1 MKYKTIKILFLI
13 QLLSLSSCFNS
24 SNNISIF
31 IYSKT
36 DTFINSLK
44 DEIIKEFKDSYYINN
59 PFYAEE
65 DQLYQNE
72 QIAKELEIDK
82 NKLFLVNLVDRLA
95 TSSVVEKANTI
106 KKPVIFFNREP
117 LVQDLKGQKLA
128 YYVGSSA
135 KDEGIM
141 QAELAHEIL
150 GPSDNFKSS
159 KYDKNNDGKL
169 GVLCIKGSLWHQ
181 DSELRSRYAL
191 STLKDYGYD
200 INIVTTFNADWS
212 KDISYEKFS
221 SMYESIKNDIEIVI
235 SGNDDMALGI
245 VQYLK
250 EQEEYDPNIPIIEQY
265 YPIIGVDATS
275 VGRQAVE
282 DGDISGTI
290 INDAIAQAKAIR
302 SLADVLLKKNGKS
315 FDNFE
320 YDLDDG
326 NFVHCKSKPYTKNL

>member
-1 MKYKTIKILFLI
+1 MRFKSIKILFLI
-13 QLLSLSSCFNS
+13 QLLSLSSCSKNS
-24 SNNISIF
+24 SNVSIF

-44 DEIIKEFKDSYYINN
+44 DEIIKEFNDCYTINS
-59 PFYAEE
+59 PLYAEE

-72 QIAKELEIDK
+72 QIAKELGNDK

-95 TSSVVEKANTI
+95 TSSVVEKANVLN
-106 KKPVIFFNREP
+106 KPVIFFNREP

-141 QAELAHEIL
+141 QAELAHNIL
-150 GPSDNFKSS
+150 GPSETFKLS
-159 KYDKNNDGKL
+159 KYDKNKDGKL
-169 GVLCIKGSLWHQ
+169 GVLFIKGSLWHQ

-191 STLKDYGYD
+191 SALKDYGYD
-200 INIVTTFNADWS
+200 ISVVKTFNADWS

-221 SMYESIKNDIEIVI
+221 AIYENIKNDIEIVI
-235 SGNDDMALGI
+235 SGNDDMALGV

-250 EQEEYDPNIPIIEQY
+250 EQAEYNPNVSIIEQY

-275 VGRQAVE
+275 VGRKAVE

-302 SLADVLLKKNGKS
+302 SLADVLMKKNGKT

-320 YDLDDG
+320 YDFDDE
-326 NFVHCKSKPYTKNL
+326 NFVHCKSKPYTKSL